1 MSEPPQ
7 TFIIAEAGVNHNGSL
22 ELALKLVTTAKEAG
36 ADAVKF
42 QTFGADRLVT
52 RRAAKAAYQKSAL
65 PGDDS
70 QFAMLK
76 ALELGEE
83 DFRRI
88 SRHCRRLGIEFLS
101 SPFDTQAVDLLDRL
115 GLLVFKIPSGEITNL
130 PLLRHVGGM
139 KKEVILSTGASWLGE
154 VETAVRTL
162 QDAGATRLT
171 LLHCVTEYPAPPGQV
186 NLRAMDTLR
195 TTFGLPVGYSD
206 HTSGVEIPI
215 AAVARGASVIEKH
228 FTLDTNMHG
237 PDHSASLDP
246 DDFARMVS
254 AIRTVETALGD
265 GLKRPAACETENRDI
280 VRKSVVAARDLPA
293 GTRLTSDD
301 LALKR
306 PGGGLSPAA
315 LEGILGRTTRRN
327 VAAEE
332 LLDWS
337 LLE

>member
-1 MSEPPQ
+1 MSEPPR
-7 TFIIAEAGVNHNGSL
+7 TLIIAEAGVNHNGSF
-22 ELALKLVTTAKEAG
+22 ELALELVTAASAAG

-42 QTFGADRLVT
+42 QTFSADRLVT
-52 RRAAKAAYQKSAL
+52 PFAAKADYQKSAL
-65 PGDDS
+65 PGDES
-70 QFAMLK
+70 QYAMLK

-88 SRHCRRLGIEFLS
+88 NRHCLESGIEFLS
-101 SPFDTQAVDLLDRL
+101 SPFDTRAADLLNRL
-115 GLLVFKIPSGEITNL
+115 GLSAFKIPSGEITNL
-130 PLLRHVGGM
+130 PLLRHIGGL

-162 QDAGATRLT
+162 QAAGATRLT
-171 LLHCVTEYPAPPGQV
+171 LLHCVTEYPAPAGQV

-195 TTFGLPVGYSD
+195 AAFGLPVGYSD
-206 HTSGVEIPI
+206 HTTGIEMPI

-228 FTLDTNMHG
+228 FTLDTNMAG
-237 PDHSASLDP
+237 PDHSASLNP
-246 DDFARMVS
+246 GDFARMVR
-254 AIRTVETALGD
+254 AIRTVEAALGD
-265 GLKRPAACETENRDI
+265 GLKCPAACEVANRDI
-280 VRKSVVAARDLPA
+280 VRKSIVAARDLPA
-293 GTRLTSDD
+293 GTRLTPGD

-315 LEGILGRTTRRN
+315 LEDVVGRTTRRN

-332 LLDWS
+332 LFDWS

>member
-1 MSEPPQ
+1 MSEPPR

-22 ELALKLVTTAKEAG
+22 ELALELVTAAKAAG

-42 QTFGADRLVT
+42 QTFSADRLVT
-52 RRAAKAAYQKSAL
+52 RRAAKADYQKSAL

-88 SRHCRRLGIEFLS
+88 SQYCQQAGIEFLS
-101 SPFDTQAVDLLDRL
+101 SPFDTQAADMLAGL
-115 GLLVFKIPSGEITNL
+115 GLRVFKIPSGEITNL

-293 GTRLTSDD
+293 GTRLAPDD